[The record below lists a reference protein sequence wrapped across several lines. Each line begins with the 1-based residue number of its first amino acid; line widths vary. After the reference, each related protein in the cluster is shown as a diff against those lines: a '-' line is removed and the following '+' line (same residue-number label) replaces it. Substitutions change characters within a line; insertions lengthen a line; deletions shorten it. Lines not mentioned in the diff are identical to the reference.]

1 MEDIKMKTLNKLY
14 VKATV
19 VVLKMAERAE
29 IKLKEKNGNFLEE
42 ALKYILAIVIGALFL
57 AGIYLLFK
65 NIIIPTVGTKV
76 QELFNYSA

>member
-1 MEDIKMKTLNKLY
+1 MEDIRMKTLNKLY

-19 VVLKMAERAE
+19 VVFKMAEKAE
-29 IKLKEKNGNFLEE
+29 NKLKEKNGNFLEE

-57 AGIYLLFK
+57 GGIYLLFK

>member
-1 MEDIKMKTLNKLY
+1 MKTLNKLY